1 MDGGHLPLDLM
12 RQSGGID
19 FTVYRLSCH
28 LLGICLVSMLLLVAA
43 LTYIYVSILPPVKEL
58 VTLLASV
65 KSLLNALRP
74 SKSKYST
81 YSYSFQSKHINRHRI
96 LNILNQETTGLFGS
110 LERGESRGKQR
121 GGEQWGG
128 GQRRMVPLHFVWMF
142 LKLVRG
148 KN

>member
-43 LTYIYVSILPPVKEL
+43 LTYIYVSILPPVNSQF
-58 VTLLASV
+58 LLASV
-65 KSLLNALRP
+65 KSFLNALRP

-96 LNILNQETTGLFGS
+96 LNILNQETTLYLLRAVDLWLNLITFCLRGYILDLFHPLIVSMSTLYIGLD
-110 LERGESRGKQR
+110 
-121 GGEQWGG
+121 
-128 GQRRMVPLHFVWMF
+128 
-142 LKLVRG
+142 
-148 KN
+148 

>member
-81 YSYSFQSKHINRHRI
+81 YSYSFQSKHINRHGI
-96 LNILNQETTGLFGS
+96 LNILNQETTLYLLRAVDLWLNLITFCLLGYILDLFHPLIVSMSTLYIGLD
-110 LERGESRGKQR
+110 
-121 GGEQWGG
+121 
-128 GQRRMVPLHFVWMF
+128 
-142 LKLVRG
+142 
-148 KN
+148 